1 MGLEPT
7 TLGTT
12 NQYSNQLSYSHHF
25 VSANLSISAYI
36 AKFLSV
42 NLHGGIKFQNMET
55 EELVELQVSGMHC
68 NNCALSVH
76 KLLEKRGLQ
85 DIFVDFANDEV
96 KFKTNDTSVTPGIIK
111 DIEGLGYKV
120 SEDSIP
126 IQEKFYEKVENK
138 FFFSLIFTIPLFS
151 HMFLPF
157 HWLHDPIV
165 QLALCLPVYILGCI
179 HFGKSG
185 LNSLKNGIPNMDVL
199 IFIGSSAAFIY
210 SLYGTIQNL
219 GPDFLFYETAA
230 TIITLVLLGNV
241 LEKRSVS
248 QTTSAVRDL
257 MRFQEVKANKMIDGE
272 IMEIQASEI
281 RPGDTL
287 VVNSG
292 DKIPVDGE
300 IIWGEASLNEA
311 MLTGESLP
319 LEKSK
324 YDQVIGGTLIEKG
337 SIHMLV
343 TKTGKHTVLS
353 QIIDL
358 MKKAQAAK
366 PPIQK
371 LGDKVAAIFVPV
383 VVGISVLTFIL
394 AFYAFDITFQKA
406 MLNAIAVLV
415 ISCPCAMGLATPTAV
430 MVGLGRA
437 AKNGILI
444 KGGNTIEEIAKL
456 KFMVFDKTGTLTT
469 GNFKIKSIDCIN
481 ITEKKAESI
490 IYGIEAYSNH
500 PIARS
505 LVTELSS
512 RSPEKI
518 IFTKVSEEK
527 GLGMTGTD
535 MDGNNYSFGSKL
547 ILDPEEDAADYSLFL
562 KLNGVLVARI
572 AIEDEI
578 KPEAS
583 KLIMTLKNL
592 GIKPV
597 LLSGDQKKKCEELAA
612 VLGIDEIYAESLPH
626 QKLEIIEKIKHR
638 GKTAM
643 VGDGINDAPA
653 LTTSDVGIS
662 MSNSSQIAIQS
673 AEVVLL
679 KNDLGMI
686 DHMLRIGKHTLL
698 TIKQNLFWAFF
709 YNVVAIPIAALG
721 FLNPMVGAFTMAFSD
736 VIVIGN
742 SIRLKTKSL

>member
-1 MGLEPT
+1 
-7 TLGTT
+7 
-12 NQYSNQLSYSHHF
+12 
-25 VSANLSISAYI
+25 
-36 AKFLSV
+36 
-42 NLHGGIKFQNMET
+42 MEK
-55 EELVELQVSGMHC
+55 EELIELQVSGMHC

-76 KLLEKRGLQ
+76 KLLEKKGLKE
-85 DIFVDFANDEV
+85 IYVDFANDEV
-96 KFKTNDTSVTPGIIK
+96 KFKTNKPSETPLIIS

-120 SEDSIP
+120 SEESIP
-126 IQEKFYEKVENK
+126 IQEKFYEKIENK
-138 FFFSLIFTIPLFS
+138 FYFSLIFTIPLFS

-157 HWLHDPIV
+157 HWLHNPLV
-165 QLALCLPVYILGCI
+165 QLGLCIPVYILGCI
-179 HFGKSG
+179 HFGKSAF
-185 LNSLKNGIPNMDVL
+185 NSLKNGIPNMDVL

-219 GPDFLFYETAA
+219 GPDYLFYETAA
-230 TIITLVLLGNV
+230 TIISLVLLGNV

-248 QTTSAVRDL
+248 QTTSAVKDL
-257 MRFQEVKANKMIDGE
+257 MKFQEAKANKLVNGE
-272 IMEIQASEI
+272 IQIINSQEVV
-281 RPGDTL
+281 PGDTL
-287 VVNSG
+287 VINSG

-300 IIWGEASLNEA
+300 IIWGEASVNES

-319 LEKSK
+319 VEKSK

-337 SIHMLV
+337 NIHILV
-343 TKTGKHTVLS
+343 TKTGKHTILS

-358 MKKAQAAK
+358 MKKAQSAK

-371 LGDKVAAIFVPV
+371 LGDQVAAIFVPV
-383 VVGISVLTFIL
+383 VVSIAVLTFVL
-394 AFYAFDITFQKA
+394 AYYSFDLSFQKA

-444 KGGNTIEEIAKL
+444 KGGNTLEEIAKL
-456 KFMVFDKTGTLTT
+456 KYMVFDKTGTLTT
-469 GNFKIKSIDCIN
+469 GKFKIKKIDSIN
-481 ITEKKAESI
+481 ISQKKAESI

-505 LVTELSS
+505 LVSELSAGN
-512 RSPEKI
+512 PEKI

-527 GLGMTGTD
+527 GLGMNGTD
-535 MDGNNYSFGSKL
+535 SEGNTYQFGSRQ
-547 ILDPEEDAADYSLFL
+547 ILNPEEEQGDFSLFL
-562 KLNGVLVARI
+562 KMNGTLLARI

-583 KLIMTLKNL
+583 RLINTLKVM

-597 LLSGDQKKKCEELAA
+597 LLSGDLKKKCEDLAA
-612 VLGIDEIYAESLPH
+612 ALGIEEVYAETQPH
-626 QKLEIIEKIKHR
+626 QKLEIIEMIKKR

-662 MSNSSQIAIQS
+662 MSDSSQIAIQS

-679 KNDLGMI
+679 KNELGVI
-686 DHMLRIGKHTLL
+686 DQMLRIGKHTLL

-709 YNVVAIPIAALG
+709 YNVVAIPVAAFG
-721 FLNPMVGAFTMAFSD
+721 FLNPMVGALTMAFSD

>member
-1 MGLEPT
+1 
-7 TLGTT
+7 
-12 NQYSNQLSYSHHF
+12 
-25 VSANLSISAYI
+25 
-36 AKFLSV
+36 
-42 NLHGGIKFQNMET
+42 MEK
-55 EELVELQVSGMHC
+55 EELIELQVSGMHC

-76 KLLEKRGLQ
+76 KLLEKKGLQ
-85 DIFVDFANDEV
+85 DIYVDFANDEV
-96 KFKTNDTSVTPGIIK
+96 KFKTNKPSETPLIIK

-120 SEDSIP
+120 SEESIP
-126 IQEKFYEKVENK
+126 IQEKFFEKVENK
-138 FFFSLIFTIPLFS
+138 FYFSLIFTVPLFS

-157 HWLHDPIV
+157 HWLHNPLV
-165 QLALCLPVYILGCI
+165 QLGLCIPVYILGCI
-179 HFGKSG
+179 HFGKSAF
-185 LNSLKNGIPNMDVL
+185 NSLKNGIPNMDVL

-241 LEKRSVS
+241 LEKRSVT

-257 MRFQEVKANKMIDGE
+257 MKFQEAKANKLLNGE
-272 IMEIQASEI
+272 ILIVNSQEVV
-281 RPGDTL
+281 PGDTL
-287 VVNSG
+287 VINSG

-300 IIWGEASLNEA
+300 IIWGEASVNES

-319 LEKSK
+319 VEKSK

-337 SIHMLV
+337 SIHILV
-343 TKTGKHTVLS
+343 TKTGKHTILS

-358 MKKAQAAK
+358 MKKAQSAK

-371 LGDKVAAIFVPV
+371 LGDQVAAIFVPV
-383 VVGISVLTFIL
+383 VVGIAVLTFVL
-394 AFYAFDITFQKA
+394 AYYSFDLSFQKS

-444 KGGNTIEEIAKL
+444 KGGNTLEEIAKL
-456 KFMVFDKTGTLTT
+456 KYMVFDKTGTLTT
-469 GNFKIKSIDCIN
+469 GKFKIKKIDSISISQ
-481 ITEKKAESI
+481 KKAESI

-505 LVTELSS
+505 LVSELSAGN
-512 RSPEKI
+512 PEKI

-527 GLGMTGTD
+527 GLGMNGTD
-535 MDGNNYSFGSKL
+535 SDGNTYQFGSKQ
-547 ILDPEEDAADYSLFL
+547 ILDQDEEQGDFSLFL
-562 KLNGVLVARI
+562 KMNGTLLARI
-572 AIEDEI
+572 EIEDEI
-578 KPEAS
+578 KADAS
-583 KLIMTLKNL
+583 RLITTLKNM

-597 LLSGDQKKKCEELAA
+597 LLSGDLKKKCEDLAA
-612 VLGIDEIYAESLPH
+612 ILGIEEVYAETQPH
-626 QKLEIIEKIKHR
+626 QKLEIIESIKKR

-662 MSNSSQIAIQS
+662 MSDSSQIAIQS

-679 KNDLGMI
+679 KNELGVI
-686 DHMLRIGKHTLL
+686 DQMLRIGKHTLL

-709 YNVVAIPIAALG
+709 YNVVAIPVAAFG
-721 FLNPMVGAFTMAFSD
+721 FLNPMVGALTMAFSD

>member
-1 MGLEPT
+1 
-7 TLGTT
+7 
-12 NQYSNQLSYSHHF
+12 
-25 VSANLSISAYI
+25 
-36 AKFLSV
+36 
-42 NLHGGIKFQNMET
+42 MEK

-76 KLLEKRGLQ
+76 KLLEKKGLQ
-85 DIFVDFANDEV
+85 DIYVDFANDEV
-96 KFKTNDTSVTPGIIK
+96 KFKTNKPSETPLIIK

-120 SEDSIP
+120 SEESIP
-126 IQEKFYEKVENK
+126 IQEKFFEKVENK
-138 FFFSLIFTIPLFS
+138 FYFSLIFTIPLFS

-157 HWLHDPIV
+157 HWLHNPLV
-165 QLALCLPVYILGCI
+165 QLGLCIPVYLLGCI
-179 HFGKSG
+179 HFGKSAF
-185 LNSLKNGIPNMDVL
+185 NSLRNGIPNMDVL

-230 TIITLVLLGNV
+230 TIISLVLLGNV

-257 MRFQEVKANKMIDGE
+257 MKFQEAKANKLINGE
-272 IMEIQASEI
+272 ILTINSQEVL
-281 RPGDTL
+281 PGDTL
-287 VVNSG
+287 VINSG
-292 DKIPVDGE
+292 DKIPVDGD
-300 IIWGEASLNEA
+300 IIWGEASVNES

-319 LEKSK
+319 VEKSK

-337 SIHMLV
+337 SIHILV

-358 MKKAQAAK
+358 MKRAQSAK

-371 LGDKVAAIFVPV
+371 LGDQVAAIFVPV
-383 VVGISVLTFIL
+383 VVGIAILTFIL
-394 AFYAFDITFQKA
+394 AYYSFDLTLQKS

-456 KFMVFDKTGTLTT
+456 KYMVFDKTGTLTT
-469 GNFKIKSIDCIN
+469 GNFKIKKIESFDISK
-481 ITEKKAESI
+481 KKAESI

-505 LVTELSS
+505 LVSELGSK
-512 RSPEKI
+512 SPEKI
-518 IFTKVSEEK
+518 IFAKVSEEK
-527 GLGMTGTD
+527 GLGMNGTD
-535 MDGNNYSFGSKL
+535 SEGNTYQFGSRQ
-547 ILDPEEDAADYSLFL
+547 ILNPEEEPGDFSLFL
-562 KLNGVLVARI
+562 KMNGSLLARI

-578 KPEAS
+578 KPDAS
-583 KLIMTLKNL
+583 KLISTLKSM

-597 LLSGDQKKKCEELAA
+597 LLSGDLKKKCEDLAGI
-612 VLGIDEIYAESLPH
+612 LGIDEIYSETQPH
-626 QKLEIIEKIKHR
+626 QKLEIIEMIKRR

-679 KNDLGMI
+679 KNELGAI
-686 DHMLRIGKHTLL
+686 DNMLRIGNHTLL

-709 YNVVAIPIAALG
+709 YNVVAIPVAALG
-721 FLNPMVGAFTMAFSD
+721 FLNPMVGALTMAFSD

>member
-1 MGLEPT
+1 
-7 TLGTT
+7 
-12 NQYSNQLSYSHHF
+12 
-25 VSANLSISAYI
+25 
-36 AKFLSV
+36 
-42 NLHGGIKFQNMET
+42 MEK
-55 EELVELQVSGMHC
+55 EELIELQVSGMHC

-76 KLLEKRGLQ
+76 KLLEKKGLQ
-85 DIFVDFANDEV
+85 DIYVDFANDEV
-96 KFKTNDTSVTPGIIK
+96 KFKTNKPSQTPLIIK

-120 SEDSIP
+120 SAESIP
-126 IQEKFYEKVENK
+126 IQEKFYEKLENK
-138 FFFSLIFTIPLFS
+138 FYFSLIFTIPLFS

-157 HWLHDPIV
+157 HWLHSPMV
-165 QLALCLPVYILGCI
+165 QLTLCIPVYILGFI
-179 HFGKSG
+179 HFGKSAF
-185 LNSLKNGIPNMDVL
+185 NSLKNGIPNMDVL
-199 IFIGSSAAFIY
+199 IFIGSSAAFFY
-210 SLYGTIQNL
+210 SLYGTFQKL
-219 GPDFLFYETAA
+219 GPDFLFYETSA
-230 TIITLVLLGNV
+230 TIISLVLLGNV

-248 QTTSAVRDL
+248 QTTSAVREL
-257 MRFQEVKANKMIDGE
+257 MKFQEVKANKLFNGE
-272 IMEIQASEI
+272 ILIINSQEVLT
-281 RPGDTL
+281 GDTL
-287 VVNSG
+287 VINSG

-300 IIWGEASLNEA
+300 IIWGEASVNES

-319 LEKSK
+319 IEKSK

-337 SIHMLV
+337 SLHILV
-343 TKTGKHTVLS
+343 TKTGKHTILS

-358 MKKAQAAK
+358 MKKAQSAK

-371 LGDKVAAIFVPV
+371 LGDQVAAIFVPI
-383 VVGISVLTFIL
+383 VVGIAVLTFIL
-394 AFYAFDITFQKA
+394 AYYSFDLTFQKS

-456 KFMVFDKTGTLTT
+456 KYMVFDKTGTLTT
-469 GNFKIKSIDCIN
+469 GNFKIKKIDNIN
-481 ITEKKAESI
+481 ISRMKAESI

-505 LVTELSS
+505 LVSELASA
-512 RSPEKI
+512 SPEKI

-527 GLGMTGTD
+527 GLGMKGTD
-535 MDGNNYSFGSKL
+535 SEGNTYQFGSRQ
-547 ILDPEEDAADYSLFL
+547 ILNPGEEQEDYSLFL
-562 KLNGVLVARI
+562 KMNGSLLARI
-572 AIEDEI
+572 SIEDEI
-578 KPEAS
+578 KPDAS
-583 KLIMTLKNL
+583 KLISTLKNM
-592 GIKPV
+592 GIKPI
-597 LLSGDQKKKCEELAA
+597 LLSGDLKKKCEDLATI
-612 VLGIDEIYAESLPH
+612 LGIEEVYAETKPH
-626 QKLEIIEKIKHR
+626 QKLEIIELIKKR

-679 KNDLGMI
+679 KNELGAI
-686 DHMLRIGKHTLL
+686 DNMLRIGNHTLL

-709 YNVVAIPIAALG
+709 YNVVAIPVAALG
-721 FLNPMVGAFTMAFSD
+721 FLNPMVGALTMAFSD

>member
-1 MGLEPT
+1 MNT
-7 TLGTT
+7 D
-12 NQYSNQLSYSHHF
+12 
-25 VSANLSISAYI
+25 
-36 AKFLSV
+36 
-42 NLHGGIKFQNMET
+42 
-55 EELVELQVSGMHC
+55 ELIELQVSGMHC

-76 KLLEKRGLQ
+76 KMLEKRGLQ
-85 DIFVDFANDEV
+85 EIYVDFANDEV
-96 KFKTNDTSVTPGIIK
+96 KFKTSDRSLTPAIIK

-126 IQEKFYEKVENK
+126 VEEKYYDKIENRFY
-138 FFFSLIFTIPLFS
+138 FSLIFTIPLFS

-157 HWLHDPIV
+157 HWLHNPYV
-165 QLALCLPVYILGCI
+165 QLALCTPVFILGCI
-179 HFGKSG
+179 HFGKSAY
-185 LNSLKNGIPNMDVL
+185 NSLRNGVPNMDVL

-219 GPDFLFYETAA
+219 GPDYLFYETAA
-230 TIITLVLLGNV
+230 TIISLVLLGNV

-257 MRFQEVKANKMIDGE
+257 MKFQEVKANRLIDGNITEIHSSE
-272 IMEIQASEI
+272 IM
-281 RPGDTL
+281 PGDTL

-300 IIWGEASLNEA
+300 IIWGEASVNEA

-319 LEKSK
+319 VEKSK
-324 YDQVIGGTLIEKG
+324 YDQAIGGTLIEKG
-337 SIHMLV
+337 SIHILV
-343 TKTGKHTVLS
+343 TKTGKHTILA
-353 QIIDL
+353 QIIEL

-383 VVGISVLTFIL
+383 VVGIAILTFVL
-394 AFYAFDITFQKA
+394 AYFAFDVNFQKS

-456 KFMVFDKTGTLTT
+456 KYMVFDKTGTLTT
-469 GNFKIKSIDCIN
+469 GNFRIKDLDCIN
-481 ITEKKAESI
+481 TREEEVVSI
-490 IYGIEAYSNH
+490 ISAIEAYSNH
-500 PIARS
+500 PIAKS
-505 LVTELSS
+505 LVAELAE
-512 RSPEKI
+512 RSPGKM
-518 IFTKVSEEK
+518 IFSKVTEEK
-527 GLGMTGTD
+527 GLGMNAAD
-535 MDGNNYSFGSKL
+535 ADGNTYQFGSKHL
-547 ILDPEEDAADYSLFL
+547 LDQHEEATDFSLFL
-562 KLNGVLVARI
+562 KKNGILIARI
-572 AIEDEI
+572 AIEDAI

-583 KLIMTLKNL
+583 KLIQTLKQL
-592 GIKPV
+592 DIIPV
-597 LLSGDQKKKCEELAA
+597 LLSGDLKKTCEDIASI
-612 VLGIDEIYAESLPH
+612 LGIEDVYAETLPH
-626 QKLEIIEKIKHR
+626 QKLEIIEKFKKR

-653 LTTSDVGIS
+653 LTSSDVGIS
-662 MSNSSQIAIQS
+662 MSDSSHIAIQS

-679 KNDLGMI
+679 KSDLGAI
-686 DHMLRIGKHTLL
+686 DNMLRIGKHTLL

-709 YNVVAIPIAALG
+709 YNVIAIPVAALG
-721 FLNPMVGAFTMAFSD
+721 FLNPMVGALTMAFSD

>member
-1 MGLEPT
+1 MD
-7 TLGTT
+7 
-12 NQYSNQLSYSHHF
+12 
-25 VSANLSISAYI
+25 V
-36 AKFLSV
+36 
-42 NLHGGIKFQNMET
+42 MEK
-55 EELVELQVSGMHC
+55 EELIELQVSGMHC

-76 KLLEKRGLQ
+76 KLLEKKGLQ
-85 DIFVDFANDEV
+85 DIYVDFANDEV
-96 KFKTNDTSVTPGIIK
+96 KFKTSKSLDTHLIIK
-111 DIEGLGYKV
+111 DIEGLGFKV
-120 SEDSIP
+120 SEESIP
-126 IQEKFYEKVENK
+126 IEEKYYEKVENK
-138 FFFSLIFTIPLFS
+138 FYFSLIFTVPLFS

-157 HWLHDPIV
+157 HFLHDPIV
-165 QLALCLPVYILGCI
+165 QLSLCIPVYILGCI
-179 HFGKSG
+179 HFGKSAF
-185 LNSLKNGIPNMDVL
+185 NSLKNGIPNMDVL

-230 TIITLVLLGNV
+230 TIISLVLLGNV

-248 QTTSAVRDL
+248 QTTSAVKEL
-257 MRFQEVKANKMIDGE
+257 MKFQEIKANKLVNGE
-272 IMEIQASEI
+272 VLTINSQEVI
-281 RPGDTL
+281 PGDTL
-287 VVNSG
+287 VINSG

-300 IIWGEASLNEA
+300 IIWGEASINES

-319 LEKSK
+319 VEKTK

-337 SIHMLV
+337 SIHILV
-343 TKTGKHTVLS
+343 SKTGKHTVLS
-353 QIIDL
+353 QIIEL
-358 MKKAQAAK
+358 MKRAQSAK

-371 LGDKVAAIFVPV
+371 LGDQVAAIFVPV
-383 VVGISVLTFIL
+383 VVFIAVLTFIL
-394 AFYAFDITFQKA
+394 AYFSFDLSFQKS

-444 KGGNTIEEIAKL
+444 KGGNTLEEIAKL
-456 KFMVFDKTGTLTT
+456 KYMVFDKTGTLTT
-469 GNFKIKSIDCIN
+469 GNFRIKKIDTLNTSQ
-481 ITEKKAESI
+481 KKVESI

-505 LVTELSS
+505 LVSELGS
-512 RSPEKI
+512 RGPEKT

-527 GLGMTGTD
+527 GLGMNGTD
-535 MDGNNYSFGSKL
+535 SEGNTYQLGSAQ
-547 ILDPEEDAADYSLFL
+547 ILNSEKDQKDFSLFL
-562 KLNGVLVARI
+562 KMNGNLIARI
-572 AIEDEI
+572 SIEDEI

-583 KLIMTLKNL
+583 KLIGTLKSM

-597 LLSGDQKKKCEELAA
+597 LLSGDLKKNCDNLAA
-612 VLGIDEIYAESLPH
+612 LLGIDEVYSETKPH
-626 QKLEIIEKIKHR
+626 QKLEIIEMVKKR

-662 MSNSSQIAIQS
+662 MSSASQIAIQS

-679 KNDLGMI
+679 KNDLYVI
-686 DHMLRIGKHTLL
+686 DKMLRIGSHTLL

-709 YNVVAIPIAALG
+709 YNVVAIPIAAFG
-721 FLNPMVGAFTMAFSD
+721 FLNPMVGALTMAFSD

-742 SIRLKTKSL
+742 SIRLKTKTL

>member
-1 MGLEPT
+1 
-7 TLGTT
+7 
-12 NQYSNQLSYSHHF
+12 
-25 VSANLSISAYI
+25 
-36 AKFLSV
+36 
-42 NLHGGIKFQNMET
+42 MEK
-55 EELVELQVSGMHC
+55 EELIELQVSGMHC

-76 KLLEKRGLQ
+76 KLLEKKGLH
-85 DIFVDFANDEV
+85 DIYVDFANDEV
-96 KFKTNDTSVTPGIIK
+96 KFRTTNLSETSKIIK

-120 SEDSIP
+120 SEASIP
-126 IQEKFYEKVENK
+126 IAEKFYEKVENK
-138 FFFSLIFTIPLFS
+138 FYFSLIFTVPLFS

-157 HWLHDPIV
+157 HILHNPIV
-165 QLALCLPVYILGCI
+165 QLSLCIPVYALGCI
-179 HFGKSG
+179 HFGKSAF
-185 LNSLKNGIPNMDVL
+185 NSLKNGIPNMDVL

-210 SLYGTIQNL
+210 SLWGTIQNF

-230 TIITLVLLGNV
+230 TIISLVLLGNV

-248 QTTSAVRDL
+248 QTTSAVKEL
-257 MRFQEVKANKMIDGE
+257 MKFQELNANKLVNGVVFTINSQE
-272 IMEIQASEI
+272 VI
-281 RPGDTL
+281 PGDVL
-287 VVNSG
+287 VINSG

-300 IIWGEASLNEA
+300 IIWGEASINES

-319 LEKSK
+319 VEKTK

-337 SIHMLV
+337 AIHILV
-343 TKTGKHTVLS
+343 SKTGKHTVLS

-358 MKKAQAAK
+358 MKNAQSAK

-371 LGDKVAAIFVPV
+371 LGDQVAAIFVPV
-383 VVGISVLTFIL
+383 VVSIAILTFIL
-394 AFYAFDITFQKA
+394 AYYSFDLSFQKS

-444 KGGNTIEEIAKL
+444 KGGNTLEEIAKI
-456 KFMVFDKTGTLTT
+456 KYMVFDKTGTLTT
-469 GNFKIKSIDCIN
+469 GNFKIKKIDAINTSI
-481 ITEKKAESI
+481 KKVESI

-505 LVTELSS
+505 LVSELSS
-512 RSPEKI
+512 KSPEKI

-527 GLGMTGTD
+527 GVGMTGSD
-535 MDGNNYSFGSKL
+535 SNGNTYEFGSL
-547 ILDPEEDAADYSLFL
+547 QILNSEVDQEDFSLFL
-562 KLNGVLVARI
+562 KMNGSLIARI
-572 AIEDEI
+572 SIEDEV
-578 KPEAS
+578 KPDAS
-583 KLIMTLKNL
+583 KIINTLKKM
-592 GIKPV
+592 GIKPI
-597 LLSGDQKKKCEELAA
+597 LLSGDLKKNCNILATF
-612 VLGIDEIYAESLPH
+612 LGIEEVYAETKPD
-626 QKLEIIEKIKHR
+626 QKLEIIEKIKKR

-662 MSNSSQIAIQS
+662 MSSASQIAIQS
-673 AEVVLL
+673 AEVILL
-679 KNDLGMI
+679 KNDLSVI
-686 DHMLRIGKHTLL
+686 DNMLRIGNHTLL

-721 FLNPMVGAFTMAFSD
+721 FLNPMVGALAMAFSD

-742 SIRLKTKSL
+742 SIRLKTKTL

>member
-1 MGLEPT
+1 
-7 TLGTT
+7 
-12 NQYSNQLSYSHHF
+12 
-25 VSANLSISAYI
+25 
-36 AKFLSV
+36 
-42 NLHGGIKFQNMET
+42 MEK
-55 EELVELQVSGMHC
+55 EELIELQVSGMHC

-76 KLLEKRGLQ
+76 KLLEKKGLH
-85 DIFVDFANDEV
+85 DIYVDFANNEV
-96 KFKTNDTSVTPGIIK
+96 KFRTTNLSETSKIIK

-120 SEDSIP
+120 SEESIP
-126 IQEKFYEKVENK
+126 IAEKFYEKVENK
-138 FFFSLIFTIPLFS
+138 FYFSLIFTVPLFS

-157 HWLHDPIV
+157 HILHNPIV
-165 QLALCLPVYILGCI
+165 QLSLCIPVYALGCI
-179 HFGKSG
+179 HFGKSAF
-185 LNSLKNGIPNMDVL
+185 NSLKNGIPNMDVL

-210 SLYGTIQNL
+210 SLWGTIQNF

-230 TIITLVLLGNV
+230 TIISLVLLGNV

-248 QTTSAVRDL
+248 QTTSAVKEL
-257 MRFQEVKANKMIDGE
+257 MKFQELNANKLVNGE
-272 IMEIQASEI
+272 IVTVNSQEVI
-281 RPGDTL
+281 PGDIL
-287 VVNSG
+287 VINSG

-300 IIWGEASLNEA
+300 IIWGEASINES

-319 LEKSK
+319 VEKTK

-337 SIHMLV
+337 AIHILV
-343 TKTGKHTVLS
+343 SKTGKHTVLS

-358 MKKAQAAK
+358 MKHAQSAK
-366 PPIQK
+366 PKIQK
-371 LGDKVAAIFVPV
+371 LGDQVAAIFVPV
-383 VVGISVLTFIL
+383 VVSIAVLTFIL
-394 AFYAFDITFQKA
+394 AFYSFDLSFQKS

-444 KGGNTIEEIAKL
+444 KGGNTLEEIAKI
-456 KFMVFDKTGTLTT
+456 KYMVFDKTGTLTT
-469 GNFKIKSIDCIN
+469 GNFKIKKIDTINTSI
-481 ITEKKAESI
+481 KKVESI

-505 LVTELSS
+505 LVSELSS
-512 RSPEKI
+512 KSPEKI

-527 GLGMTGTD
+527 GVGMTGSD
-535 MDGNNYSFGSKL
+535 SNGNTYEFGSL
-547 ILDPEEDAADYSLFL
+547 QILNSEVDQEDFSLFL
-562 KLNGVLVARI
+562 KMNGDLIARI
-572 AIEDEI
+572 SIEDEV
-578 KPEAS
+578 KPDAS
-583 KLIMTLKNL
+583 KIINTLKKM

-597 LLSGDQKKKCEELAA
+597 LLSGDLKKNCDILAA
-612 VLGIDEIYAESLPH
+612 FLGIEEVYAETKPD
-626 QKLEIIEKIKHR
+626 QKLEIIEKIKKR

-662 MSNSSQIAIQS
+662 MSSASQIAIQS
-673 AEVVLL
+673 AEVILL
-679 KNDLGMI
+679 KNDLSVI
-686 DHMLRIGKHTLL
+686 DNMLRIGNHTLL

-721 FLNPMVGAFTMAFSD
+721 FLNPMVGALAMAFSD

-742 SIRLKTKSL
+742 SIRLKTKTL

>member
-1 MGLEPT
+1 
-7 TLGTT
+7 
-12 NQYSNQLSYSHHF
+12 
-25 VSANLSISAYI
+25 
-36 AKFLSV
+36 
-42 NLHGGIKFQNMET
+42 MEK
-55 EELVELQVSGMHC
+55 EELIELQVSGMHC

-76 KLLEKRGLQ
+76 KLLEKKGLQ
-85 DIFVDFANDEV
+85 DIYVDFANDEV
-96 KFKTNDTSVTPGIIK
+96 KFKTNKPSQTPLIIK

-120 SEDSIP
+120 SEESIP
-126 IQEKFYEKVENK
+126 IQEKFYEKIENK
-138 FFFSLIFTIPLFS
+138 FYFSLIFTIPLFS

-157 HWLHDPIV
+157 HWLHSPMV
-165 QLALCLPVYILGCI
+165 QLALCIPVYILGCI
-179 HFGKSG
+179 HFGKSAF
-185 LNSLKNGIPNMDVL
+185 NSLKNGIPNMDVL

-210 SLYGTIQNL
+210 SLYGTVQNL

-230 TIITLVLLGNV
+230 TIISLVLLGNV

-248 QTTSAVRDL
+248 QTTSAVREL
-257 MRFQEVKANKMIDGE
+257 MKFQEVKANKLYNGKMLTINSQE
-272 IMEIQASEI
+272 VL
-281 RPGDTL
+281 PGDTL
-287 VVNSG
+287 VINSG

-300 IIWGEASLNEA
+300 ITWGEASVNES

-319 LEKSK
+319 VEKSK

-337 SIHMLV
+337 SIHILV
-343 TKTGKHTVLS
+343 TKTGKHTILS

-358 MKKAQAAK
+358 MKRAQSAK

-371 LGDKVAAIFVPV
+371 LGDQVAAIFVPV
-383 VVGISVLTFIL
+383 VVGIAVLTFIL
-394 AFYAFDITFQKA
+394 AYYAFDLTFQKS

-456 KFMVFDKTGTLTT
+456 KYMVFDKTGTLTT
-469 GNFKIKSIDCIN
+469 GNFKIKKIDSIN
-481 ITEKKAESI
+481 ISLKKAESI
-490 IYGIEAYSNH
+490 IYSIEAYSNH

-505 LVTELSS
+505 LVSELASG
-512 RSPEKI
+512 SPEKI
-518 IFTKVSEEK
+518 VFTKVSEEK
-527 GLGMTGTD
+527 GLGMSGTD
-535 MDGNNYSFGSKL
+535 SESNTYQFGSRQ
-547 ILDPEEDAADYSLFL
+547 ILNPEEEQGDYSLFL
-562 KLNGVLVARI
+562 KMNGTLLARI

-578 KPEAS
+578 KPDAP
-583 KLIMTLKNL
+583 KLISTLKAM
-592 GIKPV
+592 GIKPI
-597 LLSGDQKKKCEELAA
+597 LLSGDLKKKCEDLAA
-612 VLGIDEIYAESLPH
+612 ILGIQEVHAETQPH
-626 QKLEIIEKIKHR
+626 QKLEIIEVIKKR

-679 KNDLGMI
+679 KNELGAI
-686 DHMLRIGKHTLL
+686 DNMLRIGKHTLL

-709 YNVVAIPIAALG
+709 YNIVAIPVAALG
-721 FLNPMVGAFTMAFSD
+721 FLNPMVGALTMAFSD

>member
-1 MGLEPT
+1 
-7 TLGTT
+7 
-12 NQYSNQLSYSHHF
+12 
-25 VSANLSISAYI
+25 
-36 AKFLSV
+36 
-42 NLHGGIKFQNMET
+42 MEK
-55 EELVELQVSGMHC
+55 EELIELQVSGMHC

-76 KLLEKRGLQ
+76 KLLEKKGLQ
-85 DIFVDFANDEV
+85 DIYVDFANDEV
-96 KFKTNDTSVTPGIIK
+96 KFKTNKPSETPLIIK

-120 SEDSIP
+120 SEESIP
-126 IQEKFYEKVENK
+126 IQEKFFEKVENK
-138 FFFSLIFTIPLFS
+138 FYFSLIFTVPLFS

-157 HWLHDPIV
+157 HWLHNPLV
-165 QLALCLPVYILGCI
+165 QLGLCIPVYILGCI
-179 HFGKSG
+179 HFGKSAF
-185 LNSLKNGIPNMDVL
+185 NSLKNGIPNMDVL

-241 LEKRSVS
+241 LEKRSVT

-257 MRFQEVKANKMIDGE
+257 MKFQEAKANKLLNGE
-272 IMEIQASEI
+272 ILIVNSQEVV
-281 RPGDTL
+281 PGDTL
-287 VVNSG
+287 VINSG

-300 IIWGEASLNEA
+300 IIWGEASVNES

-319 LEKSK
+319 VEKSK

-337 SIHMLV
+337 SIHILV
-343 TKTGKHTVLS
+343 TKTGKHTILS

-358 MKKAQAAK
+358 MKKAQSAK

-371 LGDKVAAIFVPV
+371 LGDQVAAIFVPV
-383 VVGISVLTFIL
+383 VVGIAVLTFVL
-394 AFYAFDITFQKA
+394 AYYSFDLSFQKS

-444 KGGNTIEEIAKL
+444 KGGNTLEEIAKL
-456 KFMVFDKTGTLTT
+456 KYMVFDKTGTLTT
-469 GNFKIKSIDCIN
+469 GKFKIKKIDSISISQ
-481 ITEKKAESI
+481 KKAESI

-505 LVTELSS
+505 LVSELSAGN
-512 RSPEKI
+512 PEKI

-527 GLGMTGTD
+527 GLGMNGTD
-535 MDGNNYSFGSKL
+535 SEGNTYQFGSKQ
-547 ILDPEEDAADYSLFL
+547 ILDQDEEQGDFSLFL
-562 KLNGVLVARI
+562 KMNGTLLARI
-572 AIEDEI
+572 EIEDEI
-578 KPEAS
+578 KADAS
-583 KLIMTLKNL
+583 RLITTLKNM

-597 LLSGDQKKKCEELAA
+597 LLSGDLKKKCEDLAA
-612 VLGIDEIYAESLPH
+612 ILGIEEVYAETQPH
-626 QKLEIIEKIKHR
+626 QKLEIIESIKKR

-662 MSNSSQIAIQS
+662 MSDSSQIAIQS

-679 KNDLGMI
+679 KNELGVI
-686 DHMLRIGKHTLL
+686 DQMLRIGKHTLL

-709 YNVVAIPIAALG
+709 YNVVAIPVAAFG
-721 FLNPMVGAFTMAFSD
+721 FLNPMVGALTMAFSD

>member
-1 MGLEPT
+1 
-7 TLGTT
+7 
-12 NQYSNQLSYSHHF
+12 
-25 VSANLSISAYI
+25 
-36 AKFLSV
+36 
-42 NLHGGIKFQNMET
+42 MET
-55 EELVELQVSGMHC
+55 EELIELQVSGMHC

-76 KLLEKRGLQ
+76 KMLEKKGLQ
-85 DIFVDFANDEV
+85 EIYVDFANDEV
-96 KFKTNDTSVTPGIIK
+96 KFKTSDKSLTPSIIK
-111 DIEGLGYKV
+111 EIEGLGYKV

-126 IQEKFYEKVENK
+126 IEEKYYDKVENR
-138 FFFSLIFTIPLFS
+138 FYFSLIFTIPLFS

-157 HWLHDPIV
+157 HWLHNPYT
-165 QLALCLPVYILGCI
+165 QLALATPVFILGCI
-179 HFGKSG
+179 HFGKSAY
-185 LNSLKNGIPNMDVL
+185 NSLRNGVPNMDVL

-210 SLYGTIQNL
+210 SLYGTINNL
-219 GPDFLFYETAA
+219 GPDYLFYETSA
-230 TIITLVLLGNV
+230 TIISLVLLGNL

-257 MRFQEVKANKMIDGE
+257 MKFQEVKAKRLLDGSITE
-272 IMEIQASEI
+272 IHSNEI

-300 IIWGEASLNEA
+300 IIWGEASVNEA
-311 MLTGESLP
+311 MLTGESMP
-319 LEKSK
+319 VEKSK
-324 YDQVIGGTLIEKG
+324 YDQAIGGTLIEKG

-343 TKTGKHTVLS
+343 TKIGKHTVLA
-353 QIIDL
+353 QIIEL

-366 PPIQK
+366 PAIQK

-383 VVGISVLTFIL
+383 VVGIAILTFLL
-394 AFYAFDITFQKA
+394 AYYAFDVTFQKS

-456 KFMVFDKTGTLTT
+456 KYMVFDKTGTLTT
-469 GNFKIKSIDCIN
+469 GNFRIKDLDYIN
-481 ITEKKAESI
+481 TPEEEVVSI
-490 IYGIEAYSNH
+490 ISAIEAYSNH
-500 PIARS
+500 PIAKS
-505 LVTELSS
+505 LVTELAKKLPS
-512 RSPEKI
+512 RI
-518 IFTKVSEEK
+518 IFTKITEEK
-527 GLGMTGTD
+527 GLGMNAID
-535 MDGNNYSFGSKL
+535 AEGNTYKFGSKHL
-547 ILDPEEDAADYSLFL
+547 LEQGEETGDYGLFL
-562 KLNGVLVARI
+562 QKNGVLIARI

-578 KPEAS
+578 KPEAA
-583 KLIMTLKNL
+583 KLIETLKQL
-592 GIKPV
+592 DIIPV
-597 LLSGDQKKKCEELAA
+597 LLSGDLKKTCERIA
-612 VLGIDEIYAESLPH
+612 VTLGIEEVYEEILPH
-626 QKLEIIEKIKHR
+626 EKLEIIEKIKNR

-653 LTTSDVGIS
+653 LTSSDVGIS
-662 MSNSSQIAIQS
+662 MSDASHIAIQS

-679 KNDLGMI
+679 KSNLAAI
-686 DHMLRIGKHTLL
+686 DSMLRIGKHTLL

-709 YNVVAIPIAALG
+709 YNVIAIPVAALG
-721 FLNPMVGAFTMAFSD
+721 FLNPMVGALAMAFSD

>member
-1 MGLEPT
+1 
-7 TLGTT
+7 
-12 NQYSNQLSYSHHF
+12 
-25 VSANLSISAYI
+25 
-36 AKFLSV
+36 
-42 NLHGGIKFQNMET
+42 MEK
-55 EELVELQVSGMHC
+55 EELIELQVSGMHC

-76 KLLEKRGLQ
+76 KLLEKKGLH
-85 DIFVDFANDEV
+85 DIYVDFANDEV
-96 KFKTNDTSVTPGIIK
+96 KFRTTNLSETPKIIK

-120 SEDSIP
+120 SEASIP
-126 IQEKFYEKVENK
+126 IAEKFYEKVENK
-138 FFFSLIFTIPLFS
+138 FYFSLIFTVPLFS

-157 HWLHDPIV
+157 HILHNPIV
-165 QLALCLPVYILGCI
+165 QLSLCIPVYALGCI
-179 HFGKSG
+179 HFGKSAF
-185 LNSLKNGIPNMDVL
+185 NSLKNGIPNMDVL

-210 SLYGTIQNL
+210 SLWGTIQNF

-230 TIITLVLLGNV
+230 TIISLVLLGNV

-248 QTTSAVRDL
+248 QTTSAVKEL
-257 MRFQEVKANKMIDGE
+257 MKFQELNANKLVNGVVFNIKSQEVM
-272 IMEIQASEI
+272 
-281 RPGDTL
+281 PGDVL
-287 VVNSG
+287 VINSG

-300 IIWGEASLNEA
+300 IIWGEASINES

-319 LEKSK
+319 VEKTK

-337 SIHMLV
+337 AIHILV
-343 TKTGKHTVLS
+343 SKTGKHTVLS

-358 MKKAQAAK
+358 MKHAQSAK

-371 LGDKVAAIFVPV
+371 LGDQVAAIFVPV
-383 VVGISVLTFIL
+383 VVSIAVLTFIL
-394 AFYAFDITFQKA
+394 AYYSFDLSFQKS

-444 KGGNTIEEIAKL
+444 KGGNTLEEIAKI
-456 KFMVFDKTGTLTT
+456 KYMVFDKTGTLTT
-469 GNFKIKSIDCIN
+469 GNFKIKKIDAINTSI
-481 ITEKKAESI
+481 KKVESI

-505 LVTELSS
+505 LVSELSS
-512 RSPEKI
+512 KSPEKI

-527 GLGMTGTD
+527 GVGMTGSD
-535 MDGNNYSFGSKL
+535 SNGNTYEFGSL
-547 ILDPEEDAADYSLFL
+547 QILNSEVDQEDFSLFL
-562 KLNGVLVARI
+562 KMNGSLIARI
-572 AIEDEI
+572 SIEDEV
-578 KPEAS
+578 KPDAA
-583 KLIMTLKNL
+583 KIINTLKKM
-592 GIKPV
+592 GIKPI
-597 LLSGDQKKKCEELAA
+597 LLSGDLKKKCDILATF
-612 VLGIDEIYAESLPH
+612 LGIEEVYAETKPD
-626 QKLEIIEKIKHR
+626 QKLEIIEKIKKR

-662 MSNSSQIAIQS
+662 MSSASQIAIQS
-673 AEVVLL
+673 AEVILL
-679 KNDLGMI
+679 KNDLSVI
-686 DHMLRIGKHTLL
+686 DNMLRIGNHTLL

-721 FLNPMVGAFTMAFSD
+721 FLNPMVGALAMAFSD

-742 SIRLKTKSL
+742 SIRLKTKTL

>member
-1 MGLEPT
+1 
-7 TLGTT
+7 
-12 NQYSNQLSYSHHF
+12 
-25 VSANLSISAYI
+25 
-36 AKFLSV
+36 
-42 NLHGGIKFQNMET
+42 MEK
-55 EELVELQVSGMHC
+55 EELIELQVSGMHC

-76 KLLEKRGLQ
+76 KLLEKKGLQ
-85 DIFVDFANDEV
+85 DIYVDFANDEV
-96 KFKTNDTSVTPGIIK
+96 KFKTNKPSETPLIIK

-120 SEDSIP
+120 SEESIP

-138 FFFSLIFTIPLFS
+138 FYFSLIFTIPLFS

-157 HWLHDPIV
+157 HWLHNPLV
-165 QLALCLPVYILGCI
+165 QLGLCIPVYILGCI
-179 HFGKSG
+179 HFGKSAF
-185 LNSLKNGIPNMDVL
+185 NSLKNGIPNMDVL

-210 SLYGTIQNL
+210 SLYGTVQNL

-230 TIITLVLLGNV
+230 TIISLVLLGNV

-248 QTTSAVRDL
+248 QTTSAVKDL
-257 MRFQEVKANKMIDGE
+257 MKFQEAKANKLVNGE
-272 IMEIQASEI
+272 IQTINSQEVV
-281 RPGDTL
+281 PGDTL
-287 VVNSG
+287 VINSG

-300 IIWGEASLNEA
+300 IIWGEASVNES

-319 LEKSK
+319 VEKSK
-324 YDQVIGGTLIEKG
+324 YDPVIGGTLIEKG
-337 SIHMLV
+337 SIHILV
-343 TKTGKHTVLS
+343 SKTGKHTILS

-358 MKKAQAAK
+358 MKKAQSAK

-371 LGDKVAAIFVPV
+371 LGDQVAAIFVPV
-383 VVGISVLTFIL
+383 VVGIAVLTFVL
-394 AFYAFDITFQKA
+394 AYYSFDLSFQKS

-444 KGGNTIEEIAKL
+444 KGGNTLEEIAKL
-456 KFMVFDKTGTLTT
+456 KYMVFDKTGTLTT
-469 GNFKIKSIDCIN
+469 GKFKIKKIDSISISQ
-481 ITEKKAESI
+481 KKAESI
-490 IYGIEAYSNH
+490 IYAIEAYSNH

-505 LVTELSS
+505 LVSELSAGN
-512 RSPEKI
+512 PEKI

-527 GLGMTGTD
+527 GLGMNGTD
-535 MDGNNYSFGSKL
+535 SEGNTYQFGSRQ
-547 ILDPEEDAADYSLFL
+547 ILNPEEEQGDFSLFL
-562 KLNGVLVARI
+562 KMNGTLLARI

-583 KLIMTLKNL
+583 RLINTLKVM

-597 LLSGDQKKKCEELAA
+597 LLSGDLKKKCEDLAA
-612 VLGIDEIYAESLPH
+612 VLGIEEVYAETQPH
-626 QKLEIIEKIKHR
+626 QKLEIIEMIKKR

-662 MSNSSQIAIQS
+662 MSDSSQIAIQS

-679 KNDLGMI
+679 KNELGVI
-686 DHMLRIGKHTLL
+686 DQMLRIGKHTLL

-709 YNVVAIPIAALG
+709 YNVVAIPVAAFG
-721 FLNPMVGAFTMAFSD
+721 FLNPMVGALTMAFSD

>member
-1 MGLEPT
+1 
-7 TLGTT
+7 
-12 NQYSNQLSYSHHF
+12 
-25 VSANLSISAYI
+25 
-36 AKFLSV
+36 
-42 NLHGGIKFQNMET
+42 MEK
-55 EELVELQVSGMHC
+55 EELIELQVSGMHC

-76 KLLEKRGLQ
+76 KLLEKKGLH
-85 DIFVDFANDEV
+85 DIYVDFANDEV
-96 KFKTNDTSVTPGIIK
+96 KFRTTNLSETPKIIK

-120 SEDSIP
+120 SEASIP
-126 IQEKFYEKVENK
+126 IAEKFYEKVENK
-138 FFFSLIFTIPLFS
+138 FYFSLIFTVPLFS

-157 HWLHDPIV
+157 HILHNPIV
-165 QLALCLPVYILGCI
+165 QLSLCIPVYALGCI
-179 HFGKSG
+179 HFGKSAF
-185 LNSLKNGIPNMDVL
+185 NSLKNGIPNMDVL

-210 SLYGTIQNL
+210 SLWGTIQNF

-230 TIITLVLLGNV
+230 TIISLVLLGNV

-248 QTTSAVRDL
+248 QTTSAVKEL
-257 MRFQEVKANKMIDGE
+257 MKFQELNANKLVNGVVFTINSQEVM
-272 IMEIQASEI
+272 
-281 RPGDTL
+281 PGDVL
-287 VVNSG
+287 VINSG

-300 IIWGEASLNEA
+300 IIWGEASINES

-319 LEKSK
+319 VEKTK

-337 SIHMLV
+337 AIHILV
-343 TKTGKHTVLS
+343 SKTGKHTVLS

-358 MKKAQAAK
+358 MKNAQSAK

-371 LGDKVAAIFVPV
+371 LGDQVAAIFVPV
-383 VVGISVLTFIL
+383 VVSIAILTFIL
-394 AFYAFDITFQKA
+394 AYYSFDLSFQKS

-444 KGGNTIEEIAKL
+444 KGGNTLEEIAKI
-456 KFMVFDKTGTLTT
+456 KYMVFDKTGTLTT
-469 GNFKIKSIDCIN
+469 GNFKIKKIDAINTSI
-481 ITEKKAESI
+481 KKVESI

-505 LVTELSS
+505 LVSELSS
-512 RSPEKI
+512 KSPEKI

-527 GLGMTGTD
+527 GVGMNGSD
-535 MDGNNYSFGSKL
+535 SNGNTYEFGSL
-547 ILDPEEDAADYSLFL
+547 QILNSEVDQEDFSLFL
-562 KLNGVLVARI
+562 KMNGSLIARI
-572 AIEDEI
+572 SIEDEV
-578 KPEAS
+578 KPDAS
-583 KLIMTLKNL
+583 KIINTLKKM
-592 GIKPV
+592 GIKPI
-597 LLSGDQKKKCEELAA
+597 LLSGDLKKNCDILAA
-612 VLGIDEIYAESLPH
+612 FLGIEEVYAETRPD
-626 QKLEIIEKIKHR
+626 QKLEIIEKIKKR

-662 MSNSSQIAIQS
+662 MSSASQIAIQS
-673 AEVVLL
+673 AEVILL
-679 KNDLGMI
+679 KNDLSVI
-686 DHMLRIGKHTLL
+686 ENMLRIGNHTLL

-721 FLNPMVGAFTMAFSD
+721 FLNPMVGALAMAFSD

-742 SIRLKTKSL
+742 SIRLKTKTL